1 MVRLLTIMAAVA
13 LIAGTAAA
21 EKGDKAGEAEWLTDF
36 EKAREKAEKADLPI
50 LMNFSG
56 SDWCGWCIRLD
67 KQVFSKKQ
75 FREYA
80 EDNLVL
86 FLADFPMRKDQAK
99 DLEKQNKRLLGK
111 YGVRGF
117 PTIVLADSK
126 GDVIARTGY
135 QPGGAEKYVSHLR
148 KLLNRKPDKKE
159 N

>member
-1 MVRLLTIMAAVA
+1 
-13 LIAGTAAA
+13 
-21 EKGDKAGEAEWLTDF
+21 
-36 EKAREKAEKADLPI
+36 
-50 LMNFSG
+50 
-56 SDWCGWCIRLD
+56 
-67 KQVFSKKQ
+67 
-75 FREYA
+75 
-80 EDNLVL
+80 
-86 FLADFPMRKDQAK
+86 MRKDQAK